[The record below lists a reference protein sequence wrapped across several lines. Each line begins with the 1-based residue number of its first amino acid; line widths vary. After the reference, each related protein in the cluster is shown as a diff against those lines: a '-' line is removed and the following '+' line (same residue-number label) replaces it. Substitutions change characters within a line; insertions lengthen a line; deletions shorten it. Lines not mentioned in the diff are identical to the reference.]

1 MINYIKSLGGLKEEP
16 LNELS
21 PELKQRAF
29 DSASDEASK
38 LKNSGDKDNYNPLK
52 GDRRLQ
58 QANTIGNTVDP
69 KFIKVAN
76 DIGTYLGLQA
86 TVKKVSDPRGDKISL
101 SFHKGGEVGTYDKI
115 YTITKNG
122 YDDYVKNVQYRKNFA
137 RELRG

>member
-52 GDRRLQ
+52 VIEDYNKLTLLVTRLTQ
-58 QANTIGNTVDP
+58 NLLKLLTI
-69 KFIKVAN
+69 
-76 DIGTYLGLQA
+76 L
-86 TVKKVSDPRGDKISL
+86 
-101 SFHKGGEVGTYDKI
+101 
-115 YTITKNG
+115 
-122 YDDYVKNVQYRKNFA
+122 
-137 RELRG
+137 ELI